1 MPVGDVVGFAVIAGS
16 RIILPAEIATIDASA
31 QIPAI
36 ATIGT
41 IQFANISVGTVEVGT
56 ISVLLEAGTV
66 GTIRSIQSGNVSAS
80 RTGGRLQDIATIGTI
95 VSGYVSADRIFK
107 QTNVVTS
114 AFTGSFV
121 GTTIG
126 TLLAQNL
133 QDLVVDAVYGTVL
146 TGSIQT
152 SVVGVEPQT
161 GVKTS
166 TIVAGSWFAG
176 TLVTGQ
182 RLVAAGPLGAEVAV
196 VVAATGTVQGVW
208 VTAQQASGP

>member
-1 MPVGDVVGFAVIAGS
+1 MDKRYHPVKECQCKHNRRDTAGYS
-16 RIILPAEIATIDASA
+16 YHRHNS
-31 QIPAI
+31 
-36 ATIGT
+36 
-41 IQFANISVGTVEVGT
+41 F
-56 ISVLLEAGTV
+56 
-66 GTIRSIQSGNVSAS
+66 
-80 RTGGRLQDIATIGTI
+80 RLRKRRQDI
-95 VSGYVSADRIFK
+95 
-107 QTNVVTS
+107 QTDQCVTS

-152 SVVGVEPQT
+152 SVVGVEPRT

-182 RLVAAGPLGAEVAV
+182 RL
-196 VVAATGTVQGVW
+196 
-208 VTAQQASGP
+208 